1 MKEQNNATS
10 LVRPILSR
18 MDELGVSQHKL
29 ARMSGVHYNTIHR
42 MCVGTQIPT
51 WETRQKLRRALSMQ
65 EEKYF
70 TTEQRNDIFLD
81 LETAIRCVISKNQR
95 ALRAVRA
102 DKEDVFQDLSCCAI
116 RAIDRYDPTR
126 FDANVKTFVMKNV
139 ELHIKQVIENF
150 RKCGFVGHTA
160 IGLKAGTVVSLDS
173 MMENGFQFDGA
184 WVAIS

>member
-1 MKEQNNATS
+1 MKGSSDAVS
-10 LVRPILSR
+10 LVGPILSR
-18 MDELGVSQHKL
+18 MGELSVSQHQL

-42 MCVGTQIPT
+42 MCVGTQVPT
-51 WETRQKLRRALSMQ
+51 WETRQKLRHALGMQ
-65 EEKYF
+65 EERYF

-81 LETAIRCVISKNQR
+81 LETAIRCVMSKNEC
-95 ALRAVRA
+95 AIRAVRA

-150 RKCGFVGHTA
+150 RKCGFVGHAA
-160 IGLKAGTVVSLDS
+160 IGLKTGTVVSLDS
-173 MMENGFQFDGA
+173 MVEDGFQFA
-184 WVAIS
+184 EM